1 MLPET
6 QSRPRVL
13 VVGGGLAGM
22 AAALELA
29 VRARV
34 SVIERLPAMGG
45 TWGFEH
51 PRAREL
57 AAALM
62 RFQKGRR
69 APTDGALQ
77 YRYTI

>member
-1 MLPET
+1 MT
-6 QSRPRVL
+6 W
-13 VVGGGLAGM
+13 
-22 AAALELA
+22 
-29 VRARV
+29 
-34 SVIERLPAMGG
+34 PA
-45 TWGFEH
+45 
-51 PRAREL
+51 AREL